1 MDRGAWWAAVLGVAK
16 SRIQLKRL
24 STQHAYKIP
33 GTVKFIESEST
44 LVDAGA
50 KHRGVGNGV
59 EKLVFNGDRVSVE
72 EDEKFR

>member
-1 MDRGAWWAAVLGVAK
+1 MDRGAWRATVLGVAK

-33 GTVKFIESEST
+33 GTVKFIESESI

-50 KHRGVGNGV
+50 KRQGVGNGM
-59 EKLVFNGDRVSVE
+59 GS
-72 EDEKFR
+72 